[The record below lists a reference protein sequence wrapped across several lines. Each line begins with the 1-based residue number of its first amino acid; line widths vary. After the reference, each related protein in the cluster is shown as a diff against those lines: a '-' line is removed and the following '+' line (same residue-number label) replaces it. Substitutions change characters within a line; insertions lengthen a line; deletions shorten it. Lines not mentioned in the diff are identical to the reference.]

1 MAKGVYVGINT
12 EVPVYG
18 DNTNSTSVSI
28 TTSNISSYFTV
39 SNGLYYFITGEGGA
53 TFTTN
58 NVGIAN
64 SIAQTTLI
72 ATQNMTISITY
83 SYSSETNY
91 DKFYLNVG
99 AAVVANGLSG
109 PTTTKTYNGTI
120 TAGTQI
126 IFKYTKDGSQDSYN
140 DQCTFNLTVVP
151 EKVPVGTE
159 TRCIAR
165 AVRKMYI
172 GVDGLARKVKKAYV
186 GIGGLAMPFYQ
197 KGGTLTKVSS
207 TTAYDSSVDAR
218 YDLAATTVGN
228 CAMFGGG
235 YLGYSPWYSSDVVCF
250 SPTLT
255 RTITSLS
262 AGRHSLGATA
272 VGNYAVFA
280 GGEDGYS
287 CRSTVDAFTALGVR
301 SPAADLTVANHVIG
315 ATAGS
320 YAIFVPAKPWD
331 NGGTSVSAYDSS
343 LVKNT
348 NIAGLPADYLLDMS
362 GTNIN
367 KNLAIFASNYSWEGG
382 SHIFITYDSSL
393 TQHTYTNLS
402 TDGYD
407 RAAASINGRAIFF
420 DGKYED
426 YYDDEWYDEETGELV
441 SDTSYYYNTVSDVC
455 AIDSSMTLTK
465 LSASS
470 DGRWG
475 AKGVT
480 VDDSFVVF
488 GGGAASSWS
497 DYDDD
502 YYDCSSAW
510 IDVYDHTLTKV
521 IDANARPSNFQY
533 ARQQHA
539 AAAVGD
545 YAIFSGGQHCD
556 IDDDN
561 YGSYSEIAGNGR
573 PEIYKLT

>member
-1 MAKGVYVGINT
+1 MAKGIYVGINE
-12 EVPVYG
+12 EVPVY
-18 DNTNSTSVSI
+18 NISVDTTL
-28 TTSNISSYFTV
+28 TTSDQISQYFT
-39 SNGLYYFITGEGGA
+39 
-53 TFTTN
+53 
-58 NVGIAN
+58 IAN
-64 SIAQTTLI
+64 GTGNNSFSLVNGYYYSQNYSHGTTATITLTAKQDCSLTFDYGVSSEPQYDKLTIKVANQTIADI
-72 ATQNMTISITY
+72 SGEATGSWSGDIQVGQAVNFTY
-83 SYSSETNY
+83 SKDNSQTDGDDMGY
-91 DKFYLNVG
+91 VG
-99 AAVVANGLSG
+99 NFHI
-109 PTTTKTYNGTI
+109 TIKT
-120 TAGTQI
+120 
-126 IFKYTKDGSQDSYN
+126 
-140 DQCTFNLTVVP
+140 L
-151 EKVPVGTE
+151 VGTE
-159 TRCIAR
+159 TKSFAR
-165 AVRKMYI
+165 AIRKMYI

-197 KGGTLTKVSS
+197 KGGTLTKVSA
-207 TTAYDSSVDAR
+207 TAYDSSVDAR
-218 YDLAATTVGN
+218 YNLAATTVGN

-235 YLGYSPWYSSDVVCF
+235 LSYYSPYYSSNVVCF

-255 RTITSLS
+255 RTVTSLS
-262 AGRHSLGATA
+262 AGRHSLGATT

-287 CRSTVDAFTALGVR
+287 CRSTVDAFTASGVR
-301 SPAADLTVANHVIG
+301 SPAADLTVANHAIG

-382 SHIFITYDSSL
+382 NPIFITYDSSL
-393 TQHTYTNLS
+393 TQHTYTNLR

-426 YYDDEWYDEETGELV
+426 YYDDEWYDEETGEWIP
-441 SDTSYYYNTVSDVC
+441 DTSYYYNTVNDVC
-455 AIDSSMTLTK
+455 AIDSSMTLTN
-465 LSASS
+465 LSYSS
-470 DGRWG
+470 YSRWG

-480 VDDSFVVF
+480 VDDSFVIF
-488 GGGAASSWS
+488 GGGADSSWS
-497 DYDDD
+497 DYDGD
-502 YYDCSSAW
+502 YYDCSSSW

-521 IDANARPSNFQY
+521 IGANVKPSNFQY

-545 YAIFSGGQHCD
+545 YAIFAGGQHCD

-561 YGSYSEIAGNGR
+561 YGSYSEYAGDGR
-573 PEIYKLT
+573 PEIYKLI